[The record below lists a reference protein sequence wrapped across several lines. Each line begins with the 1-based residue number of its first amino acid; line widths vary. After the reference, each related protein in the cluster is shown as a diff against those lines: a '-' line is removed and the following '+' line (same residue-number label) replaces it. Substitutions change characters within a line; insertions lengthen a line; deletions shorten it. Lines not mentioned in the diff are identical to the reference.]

1 MMSGRFGLMG
11 SQPWGLSSRPW
22 ARSGSTK
29 KRSKEH
35 KVDDKDVR
43 IDETKHGTGRAT
55 HLPTGIFVMYSIA
68 WNDQSDKKN
77 ALRDLRGM
85 VTKATSK

>member
-1 MMSGRFGLMG
+1 M
-11 SQPWGLSSRPW
+11 
-22 ARSGSTK
+22 
-29 KRSKEH
+29 
-35 KVDDKDVR
+35 DDKDVR